1 MADAAVATEPTFADA
16 AADLA
21 ADEAA
26 FRRKQVR
33 RLWLTRL
40 AIAVAVVGLLWTA
53 YYLLFGRNHV
63 STDNAYV
70 NAEMAQ
76 VTPLI
81 AGTVLDVKV
90 SDTQAVK
97 RGDVLAVLDP
107 ATPQIL
113 LAQAEADLAA
123 ARRKFRQASAEAGAA
138 SAQVGAS
145 GADIGRAQ
153 AALTSAQADFDKART
168 DYTRRQALSGSGAV
182 SGEELTS
189 ARRAFEAAQAA
200 VASAKAG
207 LAQAE
212 AAQRA
217 AQGQYQASNAVVAG
231 STEDT
236 DPSVRAAMAKVQQ
249 ARIDVGNTVLR
260 APIDGVVTQRKVQIG
275 QRVAQGAPIMTIVP
289 VGQLYV
295 DANFKERQLRRVRI
309 GMPATVTADIYG
321 GGVVYHGRVAG
332 IAGGTGSSMAL
343 IPAQNATG
351 NWIKVV
357 QRLPVRIA
365 LDPKELAAHPL
376 RVGLSTEV
384 EIDVSSN

>member
-1 MADAAVATEPTFADA
+1 MADAAASEQIQTSAVDGEAEA
-16 AADLA
+16 AAH
-21 ADEAA
+21 
-26 FRRKQVR
+26 RRSILR

-40 AIAVAVVGLLWTA
+40 AIAVAVVAVLWTA
-53 YYLLFGRNHV
+53 WYLLFGRNHV

-76 VTPLI
+76 VTPYI
-81 AGTVLDVKV
+81 GATVLEVKIN
-90 SDTQAVK
+90 DTQSVK
-97 RGDVLAVLDP
+97 KGDVLVVLDP
-107 ATPQIL
+107 ATSQIN

-123 ARRKFRQASAEAGAA
+123 ARRRFRQAQATAGAA

-145 GADIGRAQ
+145 SADIARAQ
-153 AALTSAQADFDKART
+153 AQIGTAQADLEKARG
-168 DYTRRQALSGSGAV
+168 DYTNRRALSQSGAV
-182 SGEELTS
+182 SGEELSS
-189 ARRAFEAAQAA
+189 ARRAFDAAQAA
-200 VASAKAG
+200 VAQARAG

-212 AAQRA
+212 AARRA
-217 AQGQYQASNAVVAG
+217 AQGQYQASAAVVAG

-236 DPSVRAAMAKVQQ
+236 DPAVRAAMAKVQQ
-249 ARIDVGNTVLR
+249 AQLDLRNTIIR
-260 APIDGVVTQRKVQIG
+260 APIDGVVTQRKVQVG
-275 QRVAQGAPIMTIVP
+275 QRVALGQPIMTIVP

-321 GGVVYHGRVAG
+321 GDVVYHGRVAG

-376 RVGLSTEV
+376 RVGLSSEV
-384 EIDVSSN
+384 EIDISGD